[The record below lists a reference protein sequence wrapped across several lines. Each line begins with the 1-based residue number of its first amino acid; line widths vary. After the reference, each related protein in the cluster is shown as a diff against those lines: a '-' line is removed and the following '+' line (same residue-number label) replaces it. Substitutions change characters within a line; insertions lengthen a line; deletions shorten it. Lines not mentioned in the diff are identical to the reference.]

1 MVIRITHESQAVQGF
16 YTERFQKIG
25 TLFDSVNLGCDNSD
39 AMDTFTTGRKIA
51 ASVFGVVFLLAVFA
65 AVLIPEVVAG
75 ELPYIAWCHL

>member
-1 MVIRITHESQAVQGF
+1 
-16 YTERFQKIG
+16 
-25 TLFDSVNLGCDNSD
+25 
-39 AMDTFTTGRKIA
+39 MDTFTTGRKIA